1 MGANFDISKVVV
13 HLFVIIMSVSL
24 HEFGHAWMA
33 WKLGD
38 DTAAREGR
46 LTINPIP
53 LMQAYPMSMVVLPLI
68 GAFAGF
74 TFAYA
79 ATPVNL
85 SRVNRRWTLNQ
96 ANFLITAA
104 GPVMNFIVACL
115 GVGVLA
121 IIHRAG
127 MQDDPD
133 WGVPLMILAHSMV
146 FLNLLLFF
154 FNLLPVP
161 PLDGFSVLFSLLPRR
176 FDGLRHQMEQMGFML
191 FIIVFMVGGRLIS
204 GPLEATYLALLRLA
218 GLL

>member
-1 MGANFDISKVVV
+1 MGDNFNISEIVVR
-13 HLFVIIMSVSL
+13 LFVVIMSVSV

-53 LMQAYPMSMVVLPLI
+53 LMQAYPMSMVVLPLL
-68 GAFAGF
+68 GALGGM

-96 ANFLITAA
+96 ANFMITIA
-104 GPVMNFIVACL
+104 GPAMNFIMACL

-121 IIHRAG
+121 VIHHLG
-127 MQDDPD
+127 MRDDPN
-133 WGVPLMILAHSMV
+133 WGVPLTILADAMV
-146 FLNLLLFF
+146 FLNLVLFF

-161 PLDGFSVLFSLLPRR
+161 PLDGFSVLFSLLPRS
-176 FDGLRHQMEQMGFML
+176 FDGLRQQMEQMGFML
-191 FIIVFMVGGRLIS
+191 FIIVFLVGGRVIAA
-204 GPLEATYLALLRLA
+204 PLRATYIALLQVA

>member
-1 MGANFDISKVVV
+1 MGSNFSISEVLV
-13 HLFVIIMSVSL
+13 HLFVIIMSVSI
-24 HEFGHAWMA
+24 HEFGHAWTA

-46 LTINPIP
+46 LTINPLP
-53 LMQAYPMSMVVLPLI
+53 LMQAYPMSMVVLPLL

-104 GPVMNFIVACL
+104 GPVANFIMACL

-121 IIHRAG
+121 IIHHAG
-127 MQDDPD
+127 LRDDPN
-133 WGVPLMILAHSMV
+133 WGAPLMILANSMV
-146 FLNLLLFF
+146 YLNLLLFF

-161 PLDGFSVLFSLLPRR
+161 PLDGFSVLFSLLPPR
-176 FDGLRHQMEQMGFML
+176 FDGLRRQMEQMGFML

-204 GPLEATYLALLRLA
+204 APLRATYVALLQVA